1 MKESREEELMNFYNS
16 KLQEAE
22 AQTNVSNLSNAQSQ
36 MQMPEPDTN
45 LIREQLDLGPELKRI
60 DYLLRSYEL
69 VDGQWRQPA
78 DKNLVILSSYGVQI
92 IREFLSWYVNKNTLL
107 SNYEEETILDKMRD
121 ASHTLNELIFRNYEK
136 IFLEP
141 TFEDCREELMKRLT
155 KKAEVKK
162 FMKEMVGQSANLEDL
177 KKELLMTVEDNIEIE
192 LAKIKKE
199 LMNYKMKRFS
209 FILRVVQDTI
219 HSTYNRAWNG
229 QERRS
234 LRQHMQITET
244 KGSFSQPPPEKE
256 TGGIRKL
263 LSR

>member
-1 MKESREEELMNFYNS
+1 MKDTREEELMNFYNS

-22 AQTNVSNLSNAQSQ
+22 VQSNVSSLANAQQQ

-69 VDGQWRQPA
+69 VDGRWVQPK
-78 DKNLVILSSYGVQI
+78 DKNLVILSGYGVQI

-107 SNYEEETILDKMRD
+107 SNYEEDMILDKMRD
-121 ASHTLNELIFRNYEK
+121 ASHTLNELIFRNYEM

-141 TFEDCREELMKRLT
+141 TFEDCKSELMKRLN

-162 FMKEMVGQSANLEDL
+162 FINEMQGGTQKIEDIT
-177 KKELLMTVEDNIEIE
+177 KKLLISVEENIIVE

-199 LMNYKMKRFS
+199 LMNYKLKRFS

-244 KGSFSQPPPEKE
+244 KGSFSSPPPEKE